1 MSETNGVRVMPL
13 LALRGLVVFPGMLL
27 HFDVG
32 RKRSVNA
39 VNQAMSED
47 QLLFLVC
54 QKDMRDSEPEE
65 DQLFRV
71 GCVAKIKQIFHLH
84 GDTLRVMVEGI
95 CRASLTDVMQSV
107 PYFSGLVKEL
117 PVAETTGNGMMEKAL
132 VRLAKQQFDE
142 YAELSARLSPD
153 VLMSVMAEKKAGA
166 LSDYIATNIT
176 IPFEKKQQLLEECH
190 PTARLRLLVAMLRE
204 ECDLLSI
211 EQEIEQKVQNQMEDN
226 QRDYYLR
233 EQLKAIWGELGEGDN
248 PQEEAEQYRERIE
261 ALPLEDDAREK
272 LLKEADRLCKMPAGS
287 HEATVVR
294 GYLDTC
300 LEMPW
305 GKHTSDKHDI
315 AKAAAILDR
324 EHYGLQKVKARILEA
339 LAVYGLSGSVNAQTL
354 CLVGPPG
361 VGKTSIARSIAKC
374 MGRKYVRVSL
384 GGVRDETDI
393 RGHRR
398 TYIGAMPGRIINA
411 IRQAGSSNPLILLD
425 EVDKLGAD
433 FRGDPS
439 AALLEAL
446 DPEQNCGFVDHFL
459 DIPFDLSQVLFI
471 TTANTTETIPPAL
484 YDRMEV
490 IELGSYTRE
499 EKFQIAKRHLVKKQE
514 KRHGLNGRTLRITN
528 DALYGLIDYY
538 TREAGVR
545 GLERQ
550 IASLCRKA
558 AKQIVS
564 DAAGKVTIR
573 EADLESLLGVHR
585 FKPEALGAADEVGLV
600 NGLAWTSV
608 GGETMQLEAV
618 SLEGS
623 GKIVLTG
630 SLGDVMKESAQ
641 AAVSCV
647 RARTH
652 SLRIDHEFYKNRDIH
667 IHAPEGAVP
676 KDGPSAGIAMATALV
691 SALTDTPVRRDVA
704 MTGEITLRGRVLP
717 IGGLKEKTMA
727 AYRAGIRTVIV
738 PKDNTA
744 DLSEIDPV
752 VQDALEFV
760 PVESV
765 DQVWRIAL
773 ANDGYIARN
782 HPPVQNAPALAAEPP
797 RGASA
802 GPVVT
807 N

>member
-1 MSETNGVRVMPL
+1 MNESNGVRVMPL
-13 LALRGLVVFPGMLL
+13 LALRGLVVFPGMML

-32 RKRSVNA
+32 RKRSIGA
-39 VNQAMSED
+39 VNQAMGDD

-54 QKDMRDSEPEE
+54 QKDMRDDEPEE
-65 DQLFRV
+65 DQLYSV
-71 GCVAKIKQIFHLH
+71 GCVARIKQIFHLH

-95 CRASLTDVMQSV
+95 CRAERIDMVQTM
-107 PYFSGLVKEL
+107 PYFAAAIREI
-117 PVAETTGNGMMEKAL
+117 PVASTTGNGMMEKAL
-132 VRLAKQQFDE
+132 VRLANEQFEE
-142 YAELSARLSPD
+142 YADLSGRLSPD
-153 VLMSVMAEKKAGA
+153 IRMGVMSEKRSGE
-166 LSDYIATNIT
+166 LSDYIATNI
-176 IPFEKKQQLLEECH
+176 PLAFEKKQFLLEERH

-211 EQEIEQKVQNQMEDN
+211 EQEIEQKVQSQMEDN

-233 EQLKAIWGELGEGDN
+233 EQLKAIAGELGEGEN
-248 PQEEAEQYRERIE
+248 PQEEAEEYRTKID
-261 ALPLEDDAREK
+261 ALPIPEESREK
-272 LLKEADRLCKMPAGS
+272 LLKEAERLAKMPTGS

-305 GKHTSDKHDI
+305 GKETRDKHDLK
-315 AKAAAILDR
+315 KAAAILDR
-324 EHYGLQKVKARILEA
+324 EHYGLQKVKERILES
-339 LAVYGLSGSVNAQTL
+339 LAVYGLSGQVNAQTL

-361 VGKTSIARSIAKC
+361 VGKTSIARSIARC

-411 IRQAGSSNPLILLD
+411 LRQAGSSNPVILLD

-459 DIPFDLSQVLFI
+459 DLPFDLSKVLFL

-490 IELGSYTRE
+490 IELSSYTRE
-499 EKFQIAKRHLVKKQE
+499 EKFQIAKRHLVKKQAE
-514 KRHGLNGRTLRITN
+514 RHGLSSKTLRIAD
-528 DALYGLIDYY
+528 DALYDVIDYY

-545 GLERQ
+545 SLERR

-558 AKQIVS
+558 AKEIVN
-564 DAAGKVTIR
+564 GEIQKMTIR
-573 EADLESLLGVHR
+573 ASNLESLLGVH
-585 FKPEALGAADEVGLV
+585 KYKKESIPSSDEVGLV

-608 GGETMQLEAV
+608 GGEIMQLEVA

-647 RARTH
+647 RARA
-652 SLRIDHEFYKNRDIH
+652 SWLNLDPEFYKSKDLH

-691 SALTDTPVRRDVA
+691 SALTGTPVRRDVA

-738 PKDNTA
+738 PEDNTA

-752 VQDALEFV
+752 VRGALEFI
-760 PVESV
+760 PVKTV
-765 DQVWRIAL
+765 DRVWEIAL
-773 ANDGYIARN
+773 AGGQYGRQDSSEKNASVLSEPARK
-782 HPPVQNAPALAAEPP
+782 P
-797 RGASA
+797 RHST
-802 GPVVT
+802 VT